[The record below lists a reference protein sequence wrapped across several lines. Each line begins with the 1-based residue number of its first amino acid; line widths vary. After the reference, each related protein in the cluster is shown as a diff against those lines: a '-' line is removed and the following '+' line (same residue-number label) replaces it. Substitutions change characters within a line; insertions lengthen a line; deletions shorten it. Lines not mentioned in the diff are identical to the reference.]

1 MKMTK
6 ESIKAKDMLN
16 SEIINNERKQ
26 SDIEKLQDII
36 KKKDEE
42 ILRNNGDAQKE
53 QEMKKIK
60 DELNR
65 AKDMF
70 LEYEHTIANITKE
83 KDEELKKLKIAKKKV
98 EEDYRNAVKE
108 KQLLKD
114 TERILL
120 NTFDTLKKFYD
131 EKDGNE
137 HNNSERNNRNSNPE
151 GADTEQD
158 SGSKFTCDK
167 CRFETRDEGILKN
180 HAETHIKSTRRT
192 RIYTKEEQRVN
203 GFCLYWNRGFCHN
216 EELCAFLH
224 EESPYCYY
232 QERCNKQERCRF
244 FHEAF
249 LEQAHSPIR
258 IIKDKTEI

>member
-1 MKMTK
+1 
-6 ESIKAKDMLN
+6 
-16 SEIINNERKQ
+16 
-26 SDIEKLQDII
+26 
-36 KKKDEE
+36 
-42 ILRNNGDAQKE
+42 
-53 QEMKKIK
+53 MKKIK

-131 EKDGNE
+131 EKDSND

-158 SGSKFTCDK
+158 SGSKFACDE
-167 CRFETRDEGILKN
+167 CRFE
-180 HAETHIKSTRRT
+180 
-192 RIYTKEEQRVN
+192 
-203 GFCLYWNRGFCHN
+203 
-216 EELCAFLH
+216 
-224 EESPYCYY
+224 
-232 QERCNKQERCRF
+232 
-244 FHEAF
+244 
-249 LEQAHSPIR
+249 LEM
-258 IIKDKTEI
+258 KVY